1 MEMPK
6 ELVIQKLEKQVK
18 SLQYDCAELQ
28 KHNDEL
34 AERVKKLA
42 SKTPVCQKV
51 INQEGLYLDHQTD
64 IVPRGTNEER
74 P

>member
-6 ELVIQKLEKQVK
+6 ELVIEKLEKQVK

-42 SKTPVCQKV
+42 SKTPVWPKGYQP
-51 INQEGLYLDHQTD
+51 IRFA
-64 IVPRGTNEER
+64 PRTPNRHSSER
-74 P
+74 N

>member
-42 SKTPVCQKV
+42 SKTPVWPKGYQP
-51 INQEGLYLDHQTD
+51 IRF
-64 IVPRGTNEER
+64 VPRPPNRHSSER
-74 P
+74 N

>member
-34 AERVKKLA
+34 SERVKKLA
-42 SKTPVCQKV
+42 SKTPVWPKGYQ
-51 INQEGLYLDHQTD
+51 
-64 IVPRGTNEER
+64 PRRFPPRPNRHSSER
-74 P
+74 N

>member
-1 MEMPK
+1 MKMPQ
-6 ELVIQKLEKQVK
+6 ELVIQKLEQQVK

-42 SKTPVCQKV
+42 SRQPIWPKGYQ
-51 INQEGLYLDHQTD
+51 
-64 IVPRGTNEER
+64 PRRFPPRPNRHSSER
-74 P
+74 N

>member
-1 MEMPK
+1 MVWKCPQ

-34 AERVKKLA
+34 ADRVKKLA
-42 SKTPVCQKV
+42 SPKPVCFKGYQPRRF
-51 INQEGLYLDHQTD
+51 
-64 IVPRGTNEER
+64 VPRTPNRHSSER
-74 P
+74 N

>member
-42 SKTPVCQKV
+42 SKTPVHLKV

-64 IVPRGTNEER
+64 IVPRGTNEE

>member
-34 AERVKKLA
+34 SERVKKLA
-42 SKTPVCQKV
+42 SKTPVWPKGYQ
-51 INQEGLYLDHQTD
+51 
-64 IVPRGTNEER
+64 PRRFIPRPLNRHSSER
-74 P
+74 N